1 MYGQSLFFQ
10 VGHRYETCLHYLQ
23 LMPKGKRDV
32 FLSFFL
38 CIGEGTQ
45 MWITRPLGFNLGLCM
60 TEYCIRPMKGT

>member
-32 FLSFFL
+32 FSVLFSL
-38 CIGEGTQ
+38 HRRGN
-45 MWITRPLGFNLGLCM
+45 PNVDNASVGFQFG
-60 TEYCIRPMKGT
+60 IVHD